1 MSTLIEL
8 LAEHTTLAP
17 EDVEH
22 LQRLVGEWQLLSDL
36 SFADLLLWVPVTG
49 GEFLCVAQ
57 VRPTTGP
64 TAYQDDQVGRRQA
77 GAAAEPQMVAT
88 GEGRIFREADPE
100 WDGPVPVRREGIPVR
115 REPGGRVLGVVGRD
129 TNLVAPRSPS
139 TLGAGLPAGRERPV
153 PDGHRRLVPDRRPA
167 RRGARRPAGRGR
179 ADPAGRRRP
188 GRVRQP
194 ERAVRVPAAR
204 A

>member
-8 LAEHTTLAP
+8 LAEHTALAP
-17 EDVEH
+17 EDVDH
-22 LQRLVGEWQLLSDL
+22 LQRLVEEWQLLSDL
-36 SFADLLLWVPVTG
+36 SFADLLLWVPVDG

-77 GAAAEPQMVAT
+77 GAAAEPQAVAT

-115 REPGGRVLGVVGRD
+115 REAGGAVLAVVGRD
-129 TNLVAPRSPS
+129 TNLIATRSPS
-139 TLGAGLPAGRERPV
+139 TLELAYLRAANDLCRMICEGSFPPAGPPGEVHGGPRAG
-153 PDGHRRLVPDRRPA
+153 DGLVRLD
-167 RRGARRPAGRGR
+167 
-179 ADPAGRRRP
+179 ADGK
-188 GRVRQP
+188 
-194 ERAVRVPAAR
+194 
-204 A
+204 